1 MLTKEKIID
10 TIKQLPD
17 SFSLEE
23 VFERILLLEKI
34 EKGKQESDEGKVIRE
49 TDLDKILPSWLV

>member
-1 MLTKEKIID
+1 MLTKEEIINS
-10 TIKQLPD
+10 IKQLPD

-34 EKGKQESDEGKVIRE
+34 EKGKQDSIKGKVIRDE
-49 TDLDKILPSWLV
+49 DLDKFLPSWLV